1 MPAMVPSY
9 SCGPF
14 LTSDDEPTRIPAHRS
29 REREGSYARSAA
41 IRTTPGRPTPRVKA
55 PSRQTLRVPSTTHSR
70 PCTRASVH
78 LRARSCIERHRL
90 NHCVLFRRS
99 PPQMKTRTI
108 LWTVINASN
117 AVVTCSIEEQSS
129 GDIKLS
135 VELESNEL
143 ISEIHYTPAEA
154 LTRARELR

>member
-1 MPAMVPSY
+1 
-9 SCGPF
+9 
-14 LTSDDEPTRIPAHRS
+14 
-29 REREGSYARSAA
+29 
-41 IRTTPGRPTPRVKA
+41 
-55 PSRQTLRVPSTTHSR
+55 
-70 PCTRASVH
+70 
-78 LRARSCIERHRL
+78 
-90 NHCVLFRRS
+90 
-99 PPQMKTRTI
+99 MKTRTI

-154 LTRARELR
+154 LTRARELRRKITV